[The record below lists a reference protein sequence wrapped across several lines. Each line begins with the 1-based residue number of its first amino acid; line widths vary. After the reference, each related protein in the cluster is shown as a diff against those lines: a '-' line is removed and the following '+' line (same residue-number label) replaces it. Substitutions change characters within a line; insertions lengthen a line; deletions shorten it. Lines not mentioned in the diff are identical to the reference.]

1 VSGSRYDAESLAPTQ
16 FAGFNQVFDEIAGT
30 RWRRAAVAV
39 DQRLGAGLSGGL
51 EASWRRLDAPT
62 ADPLTGR
69 YALADWKETLHRA
82 HLALPLGRH
91 ALLSAEWRHET
102 IRYDAGDGLLRD
114 TPWKV
119 ATDQLPLRLWLK
131 TGPVDTLLEHWVVRQ
146 RASQIAGDGSAAD
159 ARSTFTVSNLRLSLP
174 VLPQRLSTSLGVYN
188 LFDRDFRFH
197 NTDLNGDPRV
207 ALFYPRRTLM
217 LQAQLRF

>member
-1 VSGSRYDAESLAPTQ
+1 M
-16 FAGFNQVFDEIAGT
+16 
-30 RWRRAAVAV
+30 AV

-51 EASWRRLDAPT
+51 EASWRWLDAPMVDSG
-62 ADPLTGR
+62 ASTG
-69 YALADWKETLHRA
+69 YHLADWKETLHRA